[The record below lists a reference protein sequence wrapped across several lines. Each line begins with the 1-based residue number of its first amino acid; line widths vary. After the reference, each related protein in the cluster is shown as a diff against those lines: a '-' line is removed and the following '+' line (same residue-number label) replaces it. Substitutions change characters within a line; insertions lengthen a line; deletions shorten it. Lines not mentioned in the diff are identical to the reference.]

1 MVKGSDYFGY
11 GSKAEYVRFFASRGT
26 PISEIAA
33 ILGKS
38 IIQLMA
44 ECPTLDFYRYDIFPH
59 VPANRCQWA
68 NEEIKTLINHYGR
81 HGADWDGWRLL
92 LPGKSASAIKTCA
105 SRLGLLSFG
114 GDW

>member
-44 ECPTLDFYRYDIFPH
+44 ECPTLDFYRYDIFPR
-59 VPANRCQWA
+59 VSANHWSNA
-68 NEEIKTLINHYGR
+68 EIKTLIHHYGR

-92 LPGKSASAIKTCA
+92 LPGKSASAIKNCA
-105 SRLGLLSFG
+105 SRLGLLYMG
-114 GDW
+114 GGE